1 MAKVT
6 VKSLRGARLASG
18 GFVLLLL
25 AIIGVCLWLANTYH
39 LRLDWTHTGRNS
51 VSVATVRALETLK
64 QPVKITAFASENR
77 ELRKS
82 ITDLVGRY
90 QQRKPDIK
98 LEFANPDSDPARTR
112 ATGIRF
118 DGELLIE
125 VGNAREPL
133 SQLSEEQLTN
143 ALLRLARSGERWIVF
158 LAGHGERD
166 PEGRANHDYGT
177 FGEAMSKRGLK
188 ARRITLA
195 ENMQIPAN
203 TAALVIA
210 GARTDYA
217 PGEVAAMRKFV
228 ADGGNLLWL
237 QDPESL
243 HGLTPLADDLGI
255 QFARGTI
262 SDPLSQLVTG
272 VTDGNFMVATQYGSQ
287 AAVRGFELTTLF
299 PEAGALRHEAP
310 PGWRDEP
317 IIESSP
323 QSWLESTPG
332 GNAKFDT
339 GRDRRGPLTVA
350 LAMTHSLEKREQRVI
365 VVADGDFL
373 ANQFIANGGNLD
385 LGMNFVN
392 WVSGDESFINI
403 PPTTSPD
410 QQLNLT
416 RTGQMWIGIGFLFAL
431 PLLFLAGG
439 TLVWWRRRRA

>member
-1 MAKVT
+1 MKVT
-6 VKSLRGARLASG
+6 TRTLRGARLASG

-25 AIIGVCLWLANTYH
+25 AIVGVCLWLAKTYH

-51 VSVATVRALETLK
+51 VSVATERALETLK
-64 QPVKITAFASENR
+64 QPVRITAFASENR
-77 ELRKS
+77 ELRKP
-82 ITDLVGRY
+82 ITDLVARY
-90 QQRKPDIK
+90 QQRKPDIQ
-98 LEFANPDSDPARTR
+98 LEFVNPDSDPARTR
-112 ATGIRF
+112 AAGVRF

-143 ALLRLARSGERWIVF
+143 ALLRIARTGERWIVF

-188 ARRITLA
+188 ARRVTLA
-195 ENMQIPAN
+195 ENTQIPAN
-203 TAALVIA
+203 TATLVIA

-217 PGEVAAMRKFV
+217 PGEVAAIRKYV
-228 ADGGNLLWL
+228 AGGGNLLWL
-237 QDPESL
+237 QDPDGS
-243 HGLTPLADDLGI
+243 HGLTALADDLGI

-262 SDPLSQLVTG
+262 TDPLSRLVTG
-272 VTDGNFMVATQYGSQ
+272 AENGNFMVATQYGSQ

-299 PEAGALRHEAP
+299 PEAGAIRYEAP
-310 PGWRDEP
+310 PGWTTEP
-317 IIESSP
+317 IVETTP
-323 QSWLESTPG
+323 QSWLETTPG
-332 GNAKFDT
+332 GNAHFDT

-350 LAMTHSLEKREQRVI
+350 LAMTRPVEKREQRVI

-392 WVSGDESFINI
+392 WTSGDEEFINI
-403 PPTTSPD
+403 PATTSPD
-410 QQLNLT
+410 QQLNLS

-431 PLLFLAGG
+431 PLLFLASG
-439 TLVWWRRRRA
+439 TLVWWQRRRA